1 VEIFWLDEVDSTQR
15 FLLDALKYEKVNA
28 PIAVGATLQT
38 NGKGSRGNTW
48 IGEEG
53 NFFFSFAYLKNEL
66 PNDLKLE
73 SASIYFSYLMK
84 DLLQSLG
91 SSVWLKWPNDFYIE
105 NRKIGGLITNLRE
118 DILVCGIGI
127 NLAKAPDEF
136 SHLDIKI
143 DPKELAKLYIGLFEM
158 LPNWKQIFSNFK
170 IEFERSRTFF
180 THYNNL
186 EIPMEKAVL
195 CEDGSLMCEGQRIFS
210 LR

>member
-1 VEIFWLDEVDSTQR
+1 MLQ
-15 FLLDALKYEKVNA
+15 LL
-28 PIAVGATLQT
+28 
-38 NGKGSRGNTW
+38 
-48 IGEEG
+48 
-53 NFFFSFAYLKNEL
+53 
-66 PNDLKLE
+66 
-73 SASIYFSYLMK
+73 
-84 DLLQSLG
+84 
-91 SSVWLKWPNDFYIE
+91 NDFSP
-105 NRKIGGLITNLRE
+105 T
-118 DILVCGIGI
+118 DMAVT
-127 NLAKAPDEF
+127 LAKAPDEF